1 MKKLALVAGAV
12 ALVGLSGVAAAD
24 GYRPR
29 GPYASP
35 VGYSWS
41 GAYFGGHVGGGW
53 GDTDITE
60 DLFIA
65 AAGVPLISATQ
76 SHDVSGWLAGVQ
88 LGAMKQFG
96 NLVIGAELSLSGA
109 DINGS
114 GNDCFGITTFTGG
127 NVGST
132 CETTVNWMATG
143 LARAG
148 LAWDRVL
155 VYGTVGYAVAGVE
168 HSLKIDIPFGS
179 GVQLNWAQQDVAHG
193 IAYGG
198 GLEFAVTK
206 DVSLG
211 VQYLRANLESDGEG
225 LVLGGAITTGKR
237 DLDIDTVTGRLN
249 IKLGGECCAA
259 APLK

>member
-12 ALVGLSGVAAAD
+12 ALVGMSSVATAD
-24 GYRPR
+24 GNRR
-29 GPYASP
+29 GPAYSP

-41 GAYFGGHVGGGW
+41 GIYFGGHVGGGW
-53 GDTDITE
+53 GDSDITE
-60 DLFIA
+60 TLSIA
-65 AAGVPLISATQ
+65 VGGVPLITATQ
-76 SHDVSGWLAGVQ
+76 NHDTSGWLAGVQ

-96 NLVIGAELSLSGA
+96 NFVIGAELSLSGA

-114 GNDCFGITTFTGG
+114 GNDYFGITTLTGG
-127 NVGST
+127 VVGST
-132 CETTVNWMATG
+132 CESTVNWMATG

-155 VYGTVGYAVAGVE
+155 VYGTVGYAIAGVD
-168 HSLKIDIPFGS
+168 HSVRIDIPVGP

-193 IAYGG
+193 IAFGG
-198 GLEFAVTK
+198 GVEFAVSR
-206 DVSLG
+206 DVTLG

-225 LVLGGAITTGKR
+225 MFVGGAITTGKR

-249 IKLGGECCAA
+249 IKLGGDCCAA